1 MDISN
6 RRRQLDPLS
15 AAREGEVRSIAG
27 GRQLPID
34 PSRYL
39 DPSSAARSS
48 EVRSIMD
55 PRYYLDSEYEQAK
68 SYSKM
73 IDPSSAARPSE
84 LRQVAEDPLMPD
96 IDPRAVI
103 RDDEYQRI
111 IKNFLGRVDPG
122 SVSREAEAALL
133 GIRDPSVRR
142 NIRNA
147 LDPGSIVREGE
158 DMIREG
164 VRLRDHGM
172 KIAEYELAE
181 SYSKVIDPSSAA
193 RPSERRMLAG
203 PYDQVIDPSS
213 MKIRHGE

>member
-6 RRRQLDPLS
+6 RRRHLDPSS

-39 DPSSAARSS
+39 DPSSAARPS

-111 IKNFLGRVDPG
+111 IK
-122 SVSREAEAALL
+122 
-133 GIRDPSVRR
+133 
-142 NIRNA
+142 
-147 LDPGSIVREGE
+147 IVREGE

-172 KIAEYELAE
+172 KIAE
-181 SYSKVIDPSSAA
+181 SYGQMIDPSSAA
-193 RPSERRMLAG
+193 RPSEYGQAKFYSQMIDPSSAARPSEYELAESYSKIIDPSSAARPSEVRRMLAG